1 MCTTCHTPTN
11 LGPDNSIQ
19 VQLGSFP
26 RESQCTA
33 PAFQYICGRVL
44 KSLAPGTLCSIFF
57 TARHYFYPF
66 REHPPMDDCDIFRD
80 QLATT
85 HPRYGHAL
93 WNPSPTRSDR
103 PVEVG
108 DVGFI
113 RWGTFHR
120 LFNALLPAGDPSH
133 ELGLPEGYKPLAPS
147 LPNHINRRPFRC
159 GHYCSNGICV
169 GSVPDYQ
176 DGYLPSAFV
185 IFVIMTH

>member
-1 MCTTCHTPTN
+1 
-11 LGPDNSIQ
+11 
-19 VQLGSFP
+19 
-26 RESQCTA
+26 
-33 PAFQYICGRVL
+33 
-44 KSLAPGTLCSIFF
+44 
-57 TARHYFYPF
+57 
-66 REHPPMDDCDIFRD
+66 MDDCDIFRD

-85 HPRYGHAL
+85 YPRYGHAL

-133 ELGLPEGYKPLAPS
+133 ELGLPEGYKPLVPS
-147 LPNHINRRPFRC
+147 LPNHINREPFRC
-159 GHYCSNGICV
+159 GQYCSNGICV

-185 IFVIMTH
+185 VFVVNILLGRMTFRSSHFCAQASKRARYYSSQWTLDVKTLLHRVISASG